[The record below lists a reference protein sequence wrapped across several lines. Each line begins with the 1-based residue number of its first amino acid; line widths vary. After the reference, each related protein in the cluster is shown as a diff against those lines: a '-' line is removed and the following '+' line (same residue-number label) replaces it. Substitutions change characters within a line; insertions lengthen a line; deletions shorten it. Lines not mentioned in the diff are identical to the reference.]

1 MFIFGDI
8 DSWTLNAPKILKGP
22 AVLLTCGSLWG
33 REASAHSPCN
43 PQPRTAVWERQ
54 WRNPGH
60 RRAPFRCKG
69 AMAHIL
75 LRMPETEVLCIICMD
90 DDQADSGAKWFDILR
105 DIPYQSSV
113 DGLHEGERLVRVVT
127 VEVVGID
134 GPDEGTGNAQVVDE
148 LGLDGERGL
157 VVVADPVWPVVH
169 VGGLVAGVHE
179 DLPRAR
185 DGLRHLLVHG
195 LVVNG
200 LQDLLV
206 APDADLLRV
215 RSPRD
220 AGVGRAVETALVL
233 SKAVF
238 KFNYNRDPGSV
249 TYQG

>member
-1 MFIFGDI
+1 
-8 DSWTLNAPKILKGP
+8 
-22 AVLLTCGSLWG
+22 
-33 REASAHSPCN
+33 
-43 PQPRTAVWERQ
+43 
-54 WRNPGH
+54 
-60 RRAPFRCKG
+60 
-69 AMAHIL
+69 MAHIL

-90 DDQADSGAKWFDILR
+90 DDQADSGAKWFHILR

-134 GPDEGTGNAQVVDE
+134 GPDEGTSNAQVVDE

-157 VVVADPVWPVVH
+157 VVVSDPVGAVVH
-169 VGGLVAGVHE
+169 VRRLVAGVNE

-195 LVVNG
+195 LVVDG

-215 RSPRD
+215 WAPWD
-220 AGVGRAVETALVL
+220 TGVGRAVEAVLVL
-233 SKAVF
+233 GQEI
-238 KFNYNRDPGSV
+238 NRFGHSYRVSYFGQANQHIKLLLLEFFLRNLTPP
-249 TYQG
+249 